1 MRHLGIRSAGSTS
14 RREANATGR
23 PVTSSTPSL
32 PTDTDEDHACVS
44 EALRCVKE
52 LIAAVDS
59 KVNEQE
65 KKTRLREVYR

>member
-1 MRHLGIRSAGSTS
+1 M
-14 RREANATGR
+14 
-23 PVTSSTPSL
+23 TSSPSHT
-32 PTDTDEDHACVS
+32 TDSDEDHARVS

-65 KKTRLREVYR
+65 KKTRLREVYK